1 MSDCR
6 LSVQYSTV
14 YSNLPTFQKTGKR
27 IMQKEADGKSE
38 EPGDGVGA
46 RRGNYYYA
54 HGTVA
59 TDPNFARPEKI
70 TAEEA
75 ARRERVL
82 NGIATDAAAAG
93 GETSIVEK
101 LGPSSWNVKDYHW
114 EEKDKTDWARARLQ
128 EIMGGV
134 SAPVG
139 KKGTVRVEDVIA
151 EGFLAVNIRKGKM
164 KTFFELTLTVK
175 WVGTLEDKRFG
186 TTTVRGS
193 VVTRELTHEDAT
205 GLHANPG
212 DVEEIWI
219 QKLAT
224 CNVEQASQQEDMDRT
239 LRQQRMLEKVWTK
252 KCAPDV
258 KAKLCEFLE
267 EVRVKT

>member
-1 MSDCR
+1 MAS
-6 LSVQYSTV
+6 
-14 YSNLPTFQKTGKR
+14 QKT
-27 IMQKEADGKSE
+27 EEVKSE
-38 EPGDGVGA
+38 GASGVGA

-75 ARRERVL
+75 ARREREL
-82 NGIATDAAAAG
+82 NGDGEGSAG
-93 GETSIVEK
+93 K

-114 EEKDKTDWARARLQ
+114 EEKDKTEWAKERLQ
-128 EIMGGV
+128 ELMGAV

-139 KKGTVRVEDVIA
+139 KKGTVRVGDVGV

-164 KTFFELTLTVK
+164 KTFFEMTIKVA

-193 VVTRELTHEDAT
+193 MTTRELTHEDAT
-205 GLHANPG
+205 GMHASPSE
-212 DVEEIWI
+212 VEEIWVP
-219 QKLAT
+219 KLST
-224 CNVEQASQQEDMDRT
+224 CAVEQASQEEDMDRT
-239 LRQQRMLEKVWTK
+239 LRQQRLLEKVWK
-252 KCAPDV
+252 KQCVSAV
-258 KAKLCEFLE
+258 KAKLLEFLE
-267 EVRVKT
+267 EVRVK